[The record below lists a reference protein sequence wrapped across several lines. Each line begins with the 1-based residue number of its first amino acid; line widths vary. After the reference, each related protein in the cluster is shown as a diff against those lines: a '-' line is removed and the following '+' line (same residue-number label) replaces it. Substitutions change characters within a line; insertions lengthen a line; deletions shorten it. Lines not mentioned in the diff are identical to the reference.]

1 MKRESVLDISLLKHT
16 LEGMVSKNEDTM
28 LGVMA
33 GMLLAVIND
42 VIDREEIRDEIET
55 LDKLFYGLLKTE
67 EAQELRVKMKEALQN
82 GGEDD
87 AKKYLAL
94 LYMAK
99 KNAEAKR

>member
-1 MKRESVLDISLLKHT
+1 MKRESVMDISLLKHMM
-16 LEGMVSKNEDTM
+16 EGMVTRNEDSM
-28 LGVMA
+28 FGVLA

-42 VIDREEIRDEIET
+42 VIDREEIRDEIEIQ
-55 LDKLFYGLLKTE
+55 DKLFYGLLKTDQV
-67 EAQELRVKMKEALQN
+67 QEMRERMKEALQN

>member
-1 MKRESVLDISLLKHT
+1 MK
-16 LEGMVSKNEDTM
+16 
-28 LGVMA
+28 
-33 GMLLAVIND
+33 MLLAVIND

-99 KNAEAKR
+99 KNKEAKR